1 MRACPGGDGV
11 ALILRRPGSPRAR
24 GAHRVVPVQRAGPAP
39 GTVTALLPERSWACG
54 SGSSWPSTAP
64 SYPTRGGPGGCRR
77 RRCSST
83 SAKRWGPKAVR
94 PSAAPPRGT
103 DWRSRGTTSWT
114 ARLRCSR
121 TPFPDTGRLHVD
133 GDCLVEEGGGLAGA
147 ATYRERWRRVQ
158 GRHTPWVT
166 RRKPG
171 LVVVRVGDHVASV
184 RDRGP
189 SRSFAAACWRRSP
202 QGRWHRLVSIG
213 PLRAAHGSSG
223 RAPGTTLTAPF

>member
-1 MRACPGGDGV
+1 VGVWERVELALDG
-11 ALILRRPGSPRAR
+11 A
-24 GAHRVVPVQRAGPAP
+24 VVPDAGRAWWVQ
-39 GTVTALLPERSWACG
+39 
-54 SGSSWPSTAP
+54 AP
-64 SYPTRGGPGGCRR
+64 SLFVDVRQEVGPEGG
-77 RRCSST
+77 
-83 SAKRWGPKAVR
+83 
-94 PSAAPPRGT
+94 AAFG
-103 DWRSRGTTSWT
+103 GTTSWDGLALT
-114 ARLRCSR
+114 WHHLVDRS
-121 TPFPDTGRLHVD
+121 PPMFPDTGRVHVD
-133 GDCLVEEGGGLAGA
+133 GDCLVEEGDGLAGA

-171 LVVVRVGDHVASV
+171 LVVVTVGDHVTSV
-184 RDRGP
+184 RDRAP